1 MGASNSTE
9 SVSIQ
14 QREAESIAASSGAL
28 PSLHTT
34 FSTLADPNS
43 HAIPLQSLE
52 KSFSLTYKDS
62 ISEGPSIPDAFP
74 DLLDHFGSAM
84 VDLFFMPEKEGVS
97 WVEFVKGYNKC
108 SARMSSSMSLNNLL
122 RVFFATAKKAGLP
135 LNLEFESDDAD
146 CKISGFLLPTDV
158 FLFFWLCWTM
168 LWDSH
173 NLRSSKAKAILCL
186 PDINHLVK
194 SVLTSSSEVSSSLN
208 IWDCDLL
215 GLEVQLPVGN
225 FISWILSTL
234 SSLPDCF
241 SQFVH
246 ARILSSVTQEDNSES
261 SQSSELGETSTS
273 NVCVSHLLAR
283 GIAWAISL
291 TMRNTISE
299 ELSRICFLSN
309 MEAEGA
315 DENLLYR
322 FVIFASEVFFLVW
335 AILGSGHLQCFPTLV
350 MPCFKMLLI
359 LLFLFLTYNLLGRSS
374 LHGRGLNRL
383 WSNVEGYQG
392 PLIML
397 ISSHLG
403 GASEGNDTEKK
414 CIIGVLTHQGF
425 ENKDTFYGSSGSIYA
440 IQPVFHAYSSTG
452 KEKNFVYSHLHATG
466 YEPHPKPVGIGF
478 GGTAGNER
486 IFIDEDFARIT
497 VRHHAVDK
505 TYQHGSLFPEQGFLP
520 FEAPISEVEV
530 WGLGGGRIKERQD
543 KLKKREELFT
553 EQRRKIDLKTFTNWE
568 DSPEKMMMDMMSN
581 PNAVRR
587 EER

>member
-1 MGASNSTE
+1 MGASSSTE
-9 SVSIQ
+9 SVSIE

-28 PSLHTT
+28 PALHTT
-34 FSTLADPNS
+34 FCTLADPNS
-43 HAIPLQSLE
+43 HSISLQSLQ
-52 KSFSLTYKDS
+52 KCFSLTYKNP
-62 ISEGPSIPDAFP
+62 ICEAPSIPDAFP

-84 VDLFFMPEKEGVS
+84 IDLFFMPEKEGVS
-97 WVEFVKGYNKC
+97 WVGFVKGYNKC

-122 RVFFATAKKAGLP
+122 RVFSATARKAGLP

-146 CKISGFLLPTDV
+146 CKISGFLLPDDV
-158 FLFFWLCWTM
+158 LLFFWLCWTM
-168 LWDSH
+168 VWDSR
-173 NLRSSKAKAILCL
+173 NLRSSKMKANLCL
-186 PDINHLVK
+186 PDINHLVI
-194 SVLTSSSEVSSSLN
+194 SALTSSEVGSNLN
-208 IWDCDLL
+208 VWNCNLS
-215 GLEVQLPVGN
+215 GLDVQLPAGK
-225 FISWILSTL
+225 FISWVLSTL

-246 ARILSSVTQEDNSES
+246 ARILSCVTQEDDSES
-261 SQSSELGETSTS
+261 SLSSEVGETSTS
-273 NVCVSHLLAR
+273 NLCVSSLLSR

-299 ELSRICFLSN
+299 ELSRVCFLTN
-309 MEAEGA
+309 MEAEET
-315 DENLLYR
+315 DENLLY
-322 FVIFASEVFFLVW
+322 
-335 AILGSGHLQCFPTLV
+335 
-350 MPCFKMLLI
+350 
-359 LLFLFLTYNLLGRSS
+359 RSS

-383 WSNVEGYQG
+383 WSNVEGYQA
-392 PLIML
+392 PLLML
-397 ISSHLG
+397 ISSHLE
-403 GASEGNDTEKK
+403 GASESSNTEKK

-440 IQPVFHAYSSTG
+440 VHPVFHAYSSTG
-452 KEKNFVYSHLHATG
+452 KEKNFVYTHLHATG

-505 TYQHGSLFPEQGFLP
+505 TYQHGFLLPDQGFLP

-530 WGLGGGRIKERQD
+530 WGLGGGRIKERQN

>member
-9 SVSIQ
+9 SVSIE

-52 KSFSLTYKDS
+52 KSFSLTYKDP

-122 RVFFATAKKAGLP
+122 RVFSATAKKAGLP

-173 NLRSSKAKAILCL
+173 NLGSSKAKANLCL
-186 PDINHLVK
+186 PDVNHLVK

-246 ARILSSVTQEDNSES
+246 ARILSSVTQEQDNSES

-315 DENLLYR
+315 DENLLY
-322 FVIFASEVFFLVW
+322 
-335 AILGSGHLQCFPTLV
+335 
-350 MPCFKMLLI
+350 
-359 LLFLFLTYNLLGRSS
+359 RSS

>member
-1 MGASNSTE
+1 MGASSSTE
-9 SVSIQ
+9 SVSIE

-28 PSLHTT
+28 PALHTT
-34 FSTLADPNS
+34 FCTLADPNS
-43 HAIPLQSLE
+43 HSISLQSLQ
-52 KSFSLTYKDS
+52 KCFSLTYKNP
-62 ISEGPSIPDAFP
+62 ICEAPSIPDAFP

-84 VDLFFMPEKEGVS
+84 IDLFFMPEKEGVS
-97 WVEFVKGYNKC
+97 WVGFVKGYNKC

-122 RVFFATAKKAGLP
+122 RVFSATARKAGLP

-146 CKISGFLLPTDV
+146 CKISGFLLPDDV
-158 FLFFWLCWTM
+158 LLFFWLCWTM
-168 LWDSH
+168 VWDSR
-173 NLRSSKAKAILCL
+173 NLRSSKMKANLCL
-186 PDINHLVK
+186 PDINHLVI
-194 SVLTSSSEVSSSLN
+194 SALTSSEVGSNLN
-208 IWDCDLL
+208 VWNCNLS
-215 GLEVQLPVGN
+215 GLDVQLPAGK
-225 FISWILSTL
+225 FISWVLSTL

-246 ARILSSVTQEDNSES
+246 ARILSCVTQEQDDSES
-261 SQSSELGETSTS
+261 SLSSEVGETSTS
-273 NVCVSHLLAR
+273 NLCVSSLLSR

-299 ELSRICFLSN
+299 ELSRVCFLTN
-309 MEAEGA
+309 MEAEET
-315 DENLLYR
+315 DENLLY
-322 FVIFASEVFFLVW
+322 
-335 AILGSGHLQCFPTLV
+335 
-350 MPCFKMLLI
+350 
-359 LLFLFLTYNLLGRSS
+359 RSS

-383 WSNVEGYQG
+383 WSNVEGYQA
-392 PLIML
+392 PLLML
-397 ISSHLG
+397 ISSHLE
-403 GASEGNDTEKK
+403 GASESSNTEKK

-440 IQPVFHAYSSTG
+440 VHPVFHAYSSTG
-452 KEKNFVYSHLHATG
+452 KEKNFVYTHLHATG

-505 TYQHGSLFPEQGFLP
+505 TYQHGFLLPDQGFLP

-530 WGLGGGRIKERQD
+530 WGLGGGRIKERQN